1 MRRPRPLSSF
11 NMLAEKPKRLL
22 TNSAYPY
29 PKDPD
34 IRKEASESDK
44 KKTERLDLAILIE
57 TIGESIVPCS
67 FCVEN
72 RRKYILYSEKSSRY
86 SECVR
91 SKKPVGSCNAEL
103 TLERTWESEV
113 PRSSAWTSI
122 NR

>member
-34 IRKEASESDK
+34 IRKEASESEK

-57 TIGESIVPCS
+57 IIGESIVLYL
-67 FCVEN
+67 FYIKN
-72 RRKYILYSEKSSRY
+72 RRKYVLYSEKSSRY

-91 SKKPVGSCNAEL
+91 YKRSADSYNIEL
-103 TLERTWESEV
+103 AAART
-113 PRSSAWTSI
+113 
-122 NR
+122 